1 MHFSCGF
8 EVNSSHWSD
17 RHVRICLRNDYKR
30 QGSIF
35 LYLPERD
42 GLNRAAV
49 TVNGKP
55 GLVEI
60 VARPSMG
67 ENFSG
72 RVLQVYFETGP
83 HEDGLVSILW

>member
-1 MHFSCGF
+1 VKVF
-8 EVNSSHWSD
+8 
-17 RHVRICLRNDYKR
+17 LKNDYKR

-35 LYLPERD
+35 LYLPEDD

-55 GLVEI
+55 SRVEI

-67 ENFSG
+67 HNCVG
-72 RVLQVYFETGP
+72 RVLRVYVETGP
-83 HEDGLVSILW
+83 NEDGLVSIVW